1 MSGALDG
8 LSASGGLSA
17 LDILPEHSLAAVVDS
32 LVRVVEAVGAAV
44 IFVGAVLAAVRFVA
58 TALRT
63 RSADA
68 FVPVR
73 LSLGRFLELGLEFQ
87 LASDVLRTAIA
98 PSYREIG
105 QLGAIA
111 AIRTA
116 LNYFLA
122 REIRDERL
130 QLAGEAAR
138 SGSGNPSSGDPSAG
152 HPPAGRPAAGRLPA
166 GHPPAAAAPR
176 SDSDT

>member
-1 MSGALDG
+1 MSGALDRLSALDG
-8 LSASGGLSA
+8 LSAVKRLSA
-17 LDILPEHSLAAVVDS
+17 LDVLPEHSLAAVVDS

-122 REIRDERL
+122 REIRDERQ

-138 SGSGNPSSGDPSAG
+138 PPSGSP
-152 HPPAGRPAAGRLPA
+152 PA
-166 GHPPAAAAPR
+166 GHPAAEDPAAARPAAAAAPR
-176 SDSDT
+176 SGT

>member
-1 MSGALDG
+1 MSGALDRLSALDG
-8 LSASGGLSA
+8 LSAVKRLSA
-17 LDILPEHSLAAVVDS
+17 LDVLPEHSLAAVVDS

-122 REIRDERL
+122 REIRDERQ

-138 SGSGNPSSGDPSAG
+138 PPSGSP
-152 HPPAGRPAAGRLPA
+152 PA
-166 GHPPAAAAPR
+166 GHPAAEDPAAARAAAAAAPR
-176 SDSDT
+176 SGT

>member
-1 MSGALDG
+1 VSGALDRLSALDG
-8 LSASGGLSA
+8 LSAVKRLSA
-17 LDILPEHSLAAVVDS
+17 LDVLPEHSLAAVVDS

-122 REIRDERL
+122 REIRDERQ

-138 SGSGNPSSGDPSAG
+138 PPSGSP
-152 HPPAGRPAAGRLPA
+152 PA
-166 GHPPAAAAPR
+166 GHPAAEDPAAARPAAAAAPR
-176 SDSDT
+176 SGT

>member
-1 MSGALDG
+1 VSGALDRLSALDG
-8 LSASGGLSA
+8 LSAVNRLSA
-17 LDILPEHSLAAVVDS
+17 LDVLPEHSLAAVVDS

-122 REIRDERL
+122 REIRDERR

-138 SGSGNPSSGDPSAG
+138 PPSGMPPSGNPLSGNP
-152 HPPAGRPAAGRLPA
+152 PA
-166 GHPPAAAAPR
+166 GHPAPEDPAAAAAPR
-176 SDSDT
+176 SGT